1 MSPPNPCRAALC
13 AALALVHLPAL
24 AQEPVRH
31 VSFAWVRGDGADGCP
46 AQPALMAAVRA
57 RINRD
62 PFSESATVTA
72 EASVA
77 RVEERWRAR
86 LTFRDAQGAVL
97 LRRDLEDGSESCAT
111 IADAVAL
118 SVSLGLAPSVED
130 EARAVD
136 REVPPRVMLNDAPAR
151 VAPPAPAA
159 QRERAWSTLAVEGL
173 YGVLPGLAV
182 GFVWRLDIPLTRRWG
197 VWVSAS
203 FNPQVSLGDAN
214 EWTFGLKRAS
224 AGACFRFMPRA
235 WLELAPCAGV
245 SVGAV
250 NAVTYGLQPVDPG
263 EYLWPAVVVVPR
275 VTLRPWRRL
284 VFEATLT
291 AAVVAP
297 NAREFAAL
305 RGGVPETIYKQDDVA
320 FAATLGLG
328 VEF

>member
-1 MSPPNPCRAALC
+1 MKSPKPCRAAVC
-13 AALALVHLPAL
+13 AALALASTPAL

-77 RVEERWRAR
+77 RVEGRWRAR

-97 LRRDLEDGSESCAT
+97 LRRDLEDGSDDCTT
-111 IADAVAL
+111 IANAVAL
-118 SVSLGLAPSVED
+118 SVSLGLAPSVDD
-130 EARAVD
+130 EPRAVD
-136 REVPPRVMLNDAPAR
+136 REVAPRVVLGEAPVR
-151 VAPPAPAA
+151 PAPPVET
-159 QRERAWSTLAVEGL
+159 RERAWSTLAAEVL
-173 YGVLPGLAV
+173 HGVLPGLALGV
-182 GFVWRLDIPLTRRWG
+182 VWRLDVPLARRWS

-203 FNPQVSLGDAN
+203 FNPQVSVGDAN

-224 AGACFRFMPRA
+224 AGACFRFRPRA
-235 WLELAPCAGV
+235 WLELAPCAGL

-250 NAVTYGLQPVDPG
+250 NAVTYGLAPVDPG
-263 EYLWPAVVVVPR
+263 EYLWPAVVLVPR

-284 VFEATLT
+284 VLEATLS

-297 NAREFAAL
+297 NAREFSAR
-305 RGGVPETIYKQDDVA
+305 RGDVSVTIYKQDDVA
-320 FAATLGLG
+320 FGATLGLG

>member
-1 MSPPNPCRAALC
+1 
-13 AALALVHLPAL
+13 
-24 AQEPVRH
+24 
-31 VSFAWVRGDGADGCP
+31 VSFAWVRGDGADACP
-46 AQPALMAAVRA
+46 AQPALMATVRA

-62 PFSESATVTA
+62 PFSESAAVTA
-72 EASVA
+72 EASVIRA
-77 RVEERWRAR
+77 EARWRAR

-97 LRRDLEDGSESCAT
+97 LRRDLEDGSESCTT
-111 IADAVAL
+111 IADAVAV
-118 SVSLGLAPSVED
+118 SVSLALAPSVDD

-136 REVPPRVMLNDAPAR
+136 REVPPRVVLNDTPVR
-151 VAPPAPAA
+151 APPPVEP
-159 QRERAWSTLAVEGL
+159 RERAWSTLALEGL
-173 YGVLPGLAV
+173 YGVLPGLALGV
-182 GFVWRLDIPLTRRWG
+182 VWRIDIPLTRRWG

-224 AGACFRFMPRA
+224 AGACFRFRPRA

-263 EYLWPAVVVVPR
+263 EYLWPAVVLVPR
-275 VTLRPWRRL
+275 VTVRPWRRL
-284 VFEATLT
+284 VIEATAT
-291 AAVVAP
+291 AAA
-297 NAREFAAL
+297 AFGREFATRRA
-305 RGGVPETIYKQDDVA
+305 GVPVTVYKQDAFA